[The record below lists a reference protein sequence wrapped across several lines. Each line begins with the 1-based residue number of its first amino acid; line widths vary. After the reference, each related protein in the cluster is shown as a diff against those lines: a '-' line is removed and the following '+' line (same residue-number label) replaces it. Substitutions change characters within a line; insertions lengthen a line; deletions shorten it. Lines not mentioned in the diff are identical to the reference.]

1 MSPSRT
7 KNKQA
12 FYISFGGEAIAMEEG
27 FFFLR
32 QERRRTKE

>member
-27 FFFLR
+27 FFLR